1 MDLRER
7 LMDEI
12 GVFDTDPALSVFVK
26 YLREQSDDEPDVNI
40 SLKLSDLADRIE
52 EQIDME
58 SL

>member
-1 MDLRER
+1 
-7 LMDEI
+7 MDEI